1 VIAFA
6 YFEATFYRYAKRYEA
21 TQKWGPPSSGPVR
34 RP

>member
-21 TQKWGPPSSGPVR
+21 TQKWGPPPSGPVR